1 MDHQIKDRLAVT
13 VAEAARAIGISRS
26 SMYSEIA
33 RGTFRTFK
41 LAGRLLVPWA
51 ELGSLM
57 ERRVRPEKNSEPEK
71 DHPNAEDSVETVR

>member
-26 SMYSEIA
+26 SMYAEIN
-33 RGTFRTFK
+33 RGTIRTFK

-51 ELGSLM
+51 ELDALI
-57 ERRVRPEKNSEPEK
+57 ERWVRPEPNTEAEK
-71 DHPNAEDSVETVR
+71 DQLDAKDLTEEVE

>member
-26 SMYSEIA
+26 SMYAEIN
-33 RGTFRTFK
+33 RGTIRTFK

-51 ELGSLM
+51 ELEALM
-57 ERRVRPEKNSEPEK
+57 ERWGQPEPNTEAEK
-71 DHPNAEDSVETVR
+71 DRLDAKDLTEEVE